1 MQTSSPVD
9 GDVAD
14 LKVRQVQRKK
24 KAKVIVHLI
33 LRLGPDVAV
42 TSEPADEFVRH
53 LVVELRRTLQRGS
66 RVP

>member
-1 MQTSSPVD
+1 MQTSGPVD
-9 GDVAD
+9 GDVTD
-14 LKVRQVQRKK
+14 LKGRQTVEK